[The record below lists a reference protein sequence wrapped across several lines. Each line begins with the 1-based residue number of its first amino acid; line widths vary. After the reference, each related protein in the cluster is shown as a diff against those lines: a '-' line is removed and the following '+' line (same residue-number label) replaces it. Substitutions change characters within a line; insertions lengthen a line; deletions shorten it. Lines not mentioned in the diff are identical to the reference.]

1 MVAQPGIHG
10 NRPAAIMVRRR
21 QASRI
26 DFASTSSAGSTFRVE
41 IPIHASAIDRLE
53 QAPRG
58 V

>member
-1 MVAQPGIHG
+1 
-10 NRPAAIMVRRR
+10 MVRRR